1 VSRIRVPGWHTDSV
15 PAPAL
20 RFDFV
25 YGAPVYLDEQLWPR
39 TQADARRTTA
49 WLRNRFVEQL
59 VEATVRTGRQL
70 PGPLLQITDMDVR
83 DARGVSR
90 RTQS

>member
-1 VSRIRVPGWHTDSV
+1 MSRIRVPGWHTDSV
-15 PAPAL
+15 PAPAS

-49 WLRNRFVEQL
+49 WLRNRFVE
-59 VEATVRTGRQL
+59 
-70 PGPLLQITDMDVR
+70 
-83 DARGVSR
+83 
-90 RTQS
+90 